1 MNIAILG
8 YGKMG
13 KNIEEIAINRS
24 HKIVLTIDNNE
35 EWIRKANEIKKA
47 DVAID
52 FSTPTVVID
61 NIKKCF
67 DNNLPIVVGTTAWQ
81 NKIEEI
87 KNLCIQHNKSL
98 VWASNFSIGV
108 NIFFKIN
115 TVLAKLM
122 NQYNDYNPSMEEIHH
137 TAKLDTPSGTAI
149 SLANDIIKEIDRI
162 KHWTLN
168 SSDKKDEIIISSRR
182 IDPVPGI
189 HKIIYDSEIDTIEI
203 KHSAKNRK
211 GFALGAVIAAEWIK
225 DKTGFYEFKDIFF

>member
-1 MNIAILG
+1 
-8 YGKMG
+8 MG